1 MQAKCQIAAGLRLSL
16 DAGGLGLTRT
26 TSAGFRPQWVGFVC
40 SAVFHLAALAALV
53 YLPVGRIGAQGDL
66 LLSLGRTQ
74 ATRLVAPPPE
84 LAMAPGLGQGK
95 GKLEGLTLADLMRR
109 EPLFAP
115 RPTAR
120 QFRLPSTQ
128 VAAPPVP
135 KPASVEAPPPEL
147 NVAPSLGTASPPDWL
162 RVVPP
167 PTPPPERPKSQIAFE
182 KPRPVIELPQAGGR
196 SVVEAKGTG
205 AAKAPLSGEARGEFA
220 AALGPGGRLV
230 VGDLGPSAGITEAQ
244 VLAPRQASN
253 LELLSNPMGVDFRPY
268 LISVLA
274 AVRRNW
280 LAVIPESARLGR
292 RGKVV
297 IQFIINR
304 DGYVPKL
311 VIAIPS
317 GSEALDRA
325 AVAGISASN
334 PFPPLPPEYPG
345 NEIRLQL
352 NFYYNMPPQ

>member
-1 MQAKCQIAAGLRLSL
+1 M
-16 DAGGLGLTRT
+16 
-26 TSAGFRPQWVGFVC
+26 
-40 SAVFHLAALAALV
+40 
-53 YLPVGRIGAQGDL
+53 
-66 LLSLGRTQ
+66 
-74 ATRLVAPPPE
+74 
-84 LAMAPGLGQGK
+84 
-95 GKLEGLTLADLMRR
+95 
-109 EPLFAP
+109 
-115 RPTAR
+115 
-120 QFRLPSTQ
+120 
-128 VAAPPVP
+128 
-135 KPASVEAPPPEL
+135 
-147 NVAPSLGTASPPDWL
+147 
-162 RVVPP
+162 
-167 PTPPPERPKSQIAFE
+167 
-182 KPRPVIELPQAGGR
+182 
-196 SVVEAKGTG
+196 
-205 AAKAPLSGEARGEFA
+205 
-220 AALGPGGRLV
+220 
-230 VGDLGPSAGITEAQ
+230 GDLGPSAGITEAQ